1 MPSKGGG
8 GGGRGGGGGGSRVLG
23 FIFAWYVLLASQSH
37 YSIIVY
43 SVGN

>member
-1 MPSKGGG
+1 MPSNGGG
-8 GGGRGGGGGGSRVLG
+8 GGGGGERGGSRVRG
-23 FIFAWYVLLASQSH
+23 FIFAWYVLLASQSC